1 MLARY
6 LPFVLLF
13 SASIAA
19 QQAQYGT
26 PAAPH
31 KESPARSQKV
41 CPWLTEGSAAKALGG
56 DVSVTVN
63 VADTGEGSCKF
74 TRQQDPSDSLDI
86 LISKAAFPTCPAD
99 SAKLQ
104 GIGNEAVLCKPPGSH
119 SEAVEMVSSRVRDL
133 HFTVTRASRRQKS
146 TAKST
151 DAQEGVLTQIAEQV
165 AGNLY

>member
-6 LPFVLLF
+6 LLLALLF
-13 SASIAA
+13 PTSLAA

-31 KESPARSQKV
+31 KVSPARSQKS

-74 TRQQDPSDSLDI
+74 TRQQDSSDSLDI
-86 LISKAAFPTCPAD
+86 LISKAALPTCPAE
-99 SAKLQ
+99 STKLV
-104 GIGNEAVLCKPPGSH
+104 GIGNEASLCKPPGSH

-133 HFTVTRASRRQKS
+133 HFTVTRASRRLKS
-146 TAKST
+146 TTKST
-151 DAQEGVLTQIAEQV
+151 DAQEDVITQIAEQV